1 MFLSIIIF
9 TSRSETRIMPFPLAV
24 IPAIIEAGKMILDR
38 VIPDKAAAEKAKMD
52 LELLAVTQDFQSQMA
67 QIATNIEEAKHP
79 SLFVAGWRPMVG
91 WTCAMGLF
99 YQFIGYNM
107 LSWLL
112 VVAESPL
119 KPPALET
126 EGLLGLTLSMLGV
139 AGMRSWEKWKGV
151 ARAS

>member
-1 MFLSIIIF
+1 
-9 TSRSETRIMPFPLAV
+9 MPFPLAV

>member
-1 MFLSIIIF
+1 
-9 TSRSETRIMPFPLAV
+9 MPFPLAV

-52 LELLAVTQDFQSQMA
+52 LELLAVTQDFQTQMA